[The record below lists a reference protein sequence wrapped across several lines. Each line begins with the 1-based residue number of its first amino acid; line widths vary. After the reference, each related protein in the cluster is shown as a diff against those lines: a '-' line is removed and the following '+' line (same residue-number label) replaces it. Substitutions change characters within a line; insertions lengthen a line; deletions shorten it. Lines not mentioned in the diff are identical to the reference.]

1 MIYWH
6 LHHAG
11 LPRVL
16 SVQETGAV
24 PGCQAALRPHL
35 PHVSPRGPWP
45 VLAVV
50 TCVQANWPS
59 VKSIGFK
66 LAPGDTESIPGER
79 GEARCPLHS
88 AQLRLSG
95 PIVRHLMLSH
105 NTIIDPSSPLSSVS
119 VSVQSAHNHYQ
130 RSAISL
136 ITWVWDLGSN
146 VISIWAWPEKILM
159 GQSGLGCTWDIGLC
173 GKMHSTIQGRNV
185 STALNI
191 QTGTSQKCNR
201 GKGLLNKSRSI
212 SPFDYSP

>member
-1 MIYWH
+1 M
-6 LHHAG
+6 
-11 LPRVL
+11 
-16 SVQETGAV
+16 S
-24 PGCQAALRPHL
+24 
-35 PHVSPRGPWP
+35 
-45 VLAVV
+45 
-50 TCVQANWPS
+50 
-59 VKSIGFK
+59 
-66 LAPGDTESIPGER
+66 APGGPGQCWQWSPVSRLTGHQWNQLGLNWLLETLR
-79 GEARCPLHS
+79 AFLVSEARRGVHS
-88 AQLRLSG
+88 TQLRLSG

-146 VISIWAWPEKILM
+146 VISIWAWPGNILM